1 MTPGDV
7 NAFFGLML
15 DNLTGL
21 FLVVILLSG
30 FGFPTEFAISALVP
44 GTALGVLVGDLAFV
58 YFAFRLARKNNSSD
72 VTAMPLGLDTPSVFG
87 VCLLI
92 LGPSFRQGVD

>member
-1 MTPGDV
+1 MNKSNAPNLDATPHQYQWFQPGDV

-30 FGFPTEFAISALVP
+30 FGFPTGFAISALIP

-58 YFAFRLARKNNSSD
+58 YFAFRLARKRQTSD
-72 VTAMPLGLDTPSVFG
+72 VTAMPLKLTMS
-87 VCLLI
+87 
-92 LGPSFRQGVD
+92 